1 MSSVKSKNPTKAEIA
16 AGCRRYDRRLKA
28 SGATWHLELVLSR
41 EGEEKVL
48 ATIAQYKNLGE
59 FTPDMR
65 RMVVEAVRAVLA
77 GIGTERAGVRHGDKM
92 TAQETEPTKRGRK

>member
-1 MSSVKSKNPTKAEIA
+1 MKLWRREMSNVKSKNPTKAEIG

-48 ATIAQYKNLGE
+48 ATIAQYKNRNE
-59 FTPDMR
+59 FTPEMR
-65 RMVVEAVRAVLA
+65 RGVVAAARAVLGGGRA
-77 GIGTERAGVRHGDKM
+77 IRRTEESGAR
-92 TAQETEPTKRGRK
+92 Q